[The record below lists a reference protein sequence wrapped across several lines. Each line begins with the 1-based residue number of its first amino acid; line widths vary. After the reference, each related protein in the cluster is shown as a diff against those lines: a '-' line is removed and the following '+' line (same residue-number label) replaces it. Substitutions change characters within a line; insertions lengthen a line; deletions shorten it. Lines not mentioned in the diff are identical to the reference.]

1 MDKDRIMIKAATLRK
16 KLGEDSDS
24 PIDIFALAQE
34 IEGLTLVFYPMGDS
48 ISGMCIKGTATN
60 VRVIAVNSAMTLGRQ
75 RYSLAHELYHL
86 FYDEQMSSV
95 CAKKIAGATG
105 VEREADSFASYFL
118 MPPASLQIKVDT
130 LKSCNEDNRLTVRDV
145 VRLVQYFGVSHQAM
159 LIRLK
164 EDGHLSV
171 TEYENMQDGVKRIA
185 ERMGFPTTLYMP
197 TPEDR
202 QYATYGN
209 YLEQVE
215 KAFEEN
221 LISSG
226 KYDELLL
233 DAFRA
238 DLVFGSEDE
247 GGELLD

>member
-16 KLGEDSDS
+16 RLGEDSDS
-24 PIDIFALAQE
+24 PIDIFALAQD
-34 IEGLTLVFYPMGDS
+34 IDGLTLVFYPMSDK
-48 ISGMCIKGTATN
+48 ISGMCIKGTAAN
-60 VRVIAVNSAMTLGRQ
+60 ANVIAINSAMTLGRQ

-95 CAKKIAGATG
+95 CAKKIAEATG
-105 VEREADSFASYFL
+105 NEKEADSFASYFL
-118 MPPASLQIKVDT
+118 MPPASLQIKVEL
-130 LKSCNEDNRLTVRDV
+130 LKSRNENNNLTVRDV
-145 VRLVQYFGVSHQAM
+145 VRLEQHFGVSHQAM

-164 EDGHLSV
+164 EDGHLSA
-171 TEYENMQDGVKRIA
+171 TECENMQIGVKRIA
-185 ERMGFPTTLYMP
+185 ERMGFPTTLYSP
-197 TPEDR
+197 TAEDQ

-215 KAFEEN
+215 QVFDKD
-221 LISSG
+221 LISTG